1 MTLLRC
7 YGLKKTFGGL
17 DAIDNVDL
25 SIEKGEVLGL
35 IGPNGAGKTTFVN
48 LLTGEIR
55 PTAGVILCRDGDI
68 SQLAPH
74 RRSSLGLARTFQV
87 PRPFTSL
94 TIRENLMVG
103 ALFGKARQEDAKH
116 RGAVVDSVLQKTGLD
131 RVADRSPITLST
143 AGLKRLEVARSLSAQ
158 PDLLFLDEP
167 LGGLN
172 PVEADEAMGLIRDLR
187 DNGVTIVFIEHI
199 IKAVAAVSDR
209 VMVLARGRKLAEGT
223 PKEVLSN
230 DEVKRAYLGDV
241 AGALQR
247 NLDRMATRRAAAV
260 QGDTA

>member
-1 MTLLRC
+1 MTLLQC
-7 YGLKKTFGGL
+7 YGLRKTFGGL

-25 SIEKGEVLGL
+25 SIAKGEVLGL

-48 LLTGEIR
+48 LLTGEIA
-55 PTAGVILCRDGDI
+55 PTAGRIVYRSDDI
-68 SQLAPH
+68 AQLAPH

-94 TIRENLMVG
+94 SIRENLLVG
-103 ALFGKARQEDAKH
+103 AMFGKIRHEDVKE
-116 RGAVVDSVLQKTGLD
+116 RGAVVESVLKTTGLD
-131 RVADRSPITLST
+131 RIADRSPITLST
-143 AGLKRLEVARSLSAQ
+143 AGLKRLEVARCLAAQ

-172 PVEADEAMGLIRDLR
+172 PVEANEAILLIRNLKDR
-187 DNGVTIVFIEHI
+187 GVTIVFIEHI

-209 VMVLARGRKLAEGT
+209 VVVLARGRKLAEGT
-223 PKEVLSN
+223 PKDVLSN
-230 DEVKRAYLGDV
+230 EDVKRAYLGDV

-247 NLDRMATRRAAAV
+247 NLDRSAARRAAAA
-260 QGDTA
+260 QGGTA

>member
-1 MTLLRC
+1 MTLLQC
-7 YGLKKTFGGL
+7 YGLRKMFGGL

-25 SIEKGEVLGL
+25 SVHKGEVLGL

-48 LLTGEIR
+48 LLTGEIA
-55 PTAGVILCRDGDI
+55 PTAGRILYRGDDI
-68 SQLAPH
+68 SQLAQY
-74 RRSSLGLARTFQV
+74 RRSGLGIARTFQV

-94 TIRENLMVG
+94 SIRENLMVG
-103 ALFGKARQEDAKH
+103 ALFGKRRHEDVEE
-116 RGAVVDSVLQKTGLD
+116 RRAVVDSVLKTTGLD
-131 RVADRSPITLST
+131 RIADSSPITLST
-143 AGLKRLEVARSLSAQ
+143 AGLKRLEVARSLAAQ

-172 PVEADEAMGLIRDLR
+172 PVEADEAILLIRDLKER
-187 DNGVTIVFIEHI
+187 GVTIVFIEHI

-223 PKEVLSN
+223 PKDVLSN
-230 DEVKRAYLGDV
+230 EDVKRAYLGDV

-247 NLDRMATRRAAAV
+247 NLDRTAARRAAVA
-260 QGDTA
+260 QGGTA